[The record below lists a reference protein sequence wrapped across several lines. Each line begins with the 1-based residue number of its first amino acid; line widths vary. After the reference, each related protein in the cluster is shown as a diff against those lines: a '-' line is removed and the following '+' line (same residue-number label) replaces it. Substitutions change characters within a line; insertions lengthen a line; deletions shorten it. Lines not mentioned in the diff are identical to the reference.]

1 MNNNIQTLN
10 DEKDLTNEILKL
22 EEILKVSG
30 DKNAF
35 LQQIDYLLSFVK
47 EPTIYDEINK
57 LKYLYD
63 KYGCLQG
70 FKIQLDYI
78 VDFLNKKF
86 DKFIPVN
93 DKFIELYKNQAK
105 ETGISFLVPELDRL
119 TGGIQKGTITTIV
132 GGPGCMKTTLAVNIC
147 YNAIKEGKNVCYLT
161 LEETPFQLY
170 CKVMSRASV
179 DINKHLI
186 CSDIVQN
193 RLSEENK
200 QIMFNEVYPYF
211 ENLPG
216 LFYMV
221 GENNFISMDTVE
233 IEKLIKD
240 IDKLM
245 KSKSQE
251 KTGKEDHGIDLLV
264 VDHIQLLKYVES
276 TKDEYQL
283 INNYV
288 SFFRRMSLSFLHQD
302 KQISVILLSQCN
314 REGIKFAQKHDGGYQ
329 MQHVAEASEIERSS
343 AYIISTYTDTI
354 NQMSKL
360 IKIGTIKLR
369 GAPLP
374 LDTLN
379 IYANGQYYQAG
390 ETNVPTQTE
399 YSSTELGINIDD
411 EVLPEPLDDML
422 GDLF

>member
-10 DEKDLTNEILKL
+10 DEMDLTNEILKL

-221 GENNFISMDTVE
+221 G
-233 IEKLIKD
+233 K
-240 IDKLM
+240 
-245 KSKSQE
+245 
-251 KTGKEDHGIDLLV
+251 
-264 VDHIQLLKYVES
+264 
-276 TKDEYQL
+276 
-283 INNYV
+283 
-288 SFFRRMSLSFLHQD
+288 
-302 KQISVILLSQCN
+302 
-314 REGIKFAQKHDGGYQ
+314 
-329 MQHVAEASEIERSS
+329 
-343 AYIISTYTDTI
+343 
-354 NQMSKL
+354 
-360 IKIGTIKLR
+360 
-369 GAPLP
+369 
-374 LDTLN
+374 
-379 IYANGQYYQAG
+379 
-390 ETNVPTQTE
+390 
-399 YSSTELGINIDD
+399 
-411 EVLPEPLDDML
+411 
-422 GDLF
+422 